1 MDRATSLV
9 RTVSTVA
16 GSMSFLDEIH
26 LEAQEAGLIEAVA
39 RGRTEPIFDWL
50 MSAFSLQGISDRVA
64 LNYMERHGFAQWSS
78 VQKGLNR
85 RATCP
90 KLLSY
95 WAYDY
100 CRYHKGCSTCSE
112 PEHFDRCPVPRLH
125 LRNGR
130 LNQTAYS
137 TFLFIRDL
145 ADNDIVGW
153 IDRQLEDATASPDC
167 ELEAARQEA
176 LIGPLRNVYGISDK
190 VLTMTLS
197 TLLMAA
203 QGRAIWFETGKSMI
217 PIDTLVH
224 NFLHRTGILFD
235 CGQPHAYG
243 AACYRKGGCAEIIR
257 GISKQIDARTINP
270 KFPAYF
276 PRFFAHAAWRFSAI
290 DGLNL
295 CNGNRID
302 DRKPCQISYCH
313 LSQKCQKTSLKAQ

>member
-1 MDRATSLV
+1 
-9 RTVSTVA
+9 
-16 GSMSFLDEIH
+16 
-26 LEAQEAGLIEAVA
+26 
-39 RGRTEPIFDWL
+39 
-50 MSAFSLQGISDRVA
+50 
-64 LNYMERHGFAQWSS
+64 
-78 VQKGLNR
+78 
-85 RATCP
+85 
-90 KLLSY
+90 
-95 WAYDY
+95 
-100 CRYHKGCSTCSE
+100 
-112 PEHFDRCPVPRLH
+112 
-125 LRNGR
+125 
-130 LNQTAYS
+130 
-137 TFLFIRDL
+137 
-145 ADNDIVGW
+145 
-153 IDRQLEDATASPDC
+153 LEDATASPDC